1 MEQRAMTRAG
11 PGYESRGRTDFE
23 IFELRLLSLNPNRL
37 SRIFKRHP
45 GGQHGREH
53 RIPAP
58 VARQQPTGRRPGAH
72 HHARPGRHPA
82 RQVRSFWAHGTGS
95 EQSPILL
102 SRFVLEL
109 KSCVGVI
116 GRNSRNTKHIRP

>member
-58 VARQQPTGRRPGAH
+58 VARQQPTGRRPSA
-72 HHARPGRHPA
+72 PA
-82 RQVRSFWAHGTGS
+82 
-95 EQSPILL
+95 PITMLDQADTQPDK
-102 SRFVLEL
+102 F
-109 KSCVGVI
+109 GVS
-116 GRNSRNTKHIRP
+116 GLMVQDQNNRLYC